1 MTAPVATALT
11 HKDFAAERATWC
23 PGCGDFAVLRALQ
36 ESCAHLGLAPHRVV
50 LVSGIGCSG
59 KITSYMGTY
68 GVHTHHGRTLPVATG
83 VKLANRG
90 LTVIAAAGDGD
101 AYGIG
106 LNHLIHAIR
115 RDVDLTYVIM
125 DNGVYGNTKGQT
137 SPTTAPGTLTPSSP
151 RGAVDEPVHPLRL
164 ALAAGATYLAQ
175 GSSGDPA
182 QLTRLVER
190 GIAHRGFALVNVIS
204 PCPTYDRVR
213 TYAWWRERLHNV
225 DADPAY
231 DAGDARAA
239 WEIVGARDTD
249 VIGLLYRAP
258 RRALDERLPG
268 FAAAPLAAEPL
279 RPDVDRVRRI
289 LDDEYGL

>member
-1 MTAPVATALT
+1 MAAVLT

-36 ESCAHLGLAPHRVV
+36 DACARLGLAPHRIV

-59 KITSYMGTY
+59 KIASYMGTY
-68 GVHTHHGRTLPVATG
+68 GFHTHHGRTLPVATG
-83 VKLANRG
+83 IKLANRD

-115 RDVDLTYVIM
+115 RDVDVTYVIM

-137 SPTTAPGTLTPSSP
+137 SPTTAPGVTTPSSP
-151 RGAVDEPVHPLRL
+151 LGAVDEPVHPLRL

-175 GSSGDPA
+175 GSSGNPA
-182 QLTRLVER
+182 QLTRLVEQ
-190 GIAHRGFALVNVIS
+190 GVAHRGFALINVIS
-204 PCPTYDRVR
+204 PCPTYDRIR
-213 TYAWWRERLHNV
+213 TYQWWRERLTNV
-225 DADPAY
+225 DEDPAH
-231 DAGDARAA
+231 DPGDSRRA
-239 WEIVGARDTD
+239 WEIVASRDTE
-249 VIGLLYRAP
+249 VVGLLYRAP

-268 FAAAPLAAEPL
+268 FAAAPLAGETL
-279 RPDVDRVRRI
+279 RPDLDRVRRI
-289 LDDEYGL
+289 LDEEYAL

>member
-1 MTAPVATALT
+1 MATVLT

-23 PGCGDFAVLRALQ
+23 PGCGDFAVLRAFQ
-36 ESCAHLGLAPHRVV
+36 EACVRLALAPHRVV
-50 LVSGIGCSG
+50 VVSGIGCSG
-59 KITSYMGTY
+59 KIASYMGTY
-68 GVHTHHGRTLPVATG
+68 GFHTHHGRTLPVATG
-83 VKLANRG
+83 IKLANRG

-115 RDVDLTYVIM
+115 RDVDVTYVIM

-137 SPTTAPGTLTPSSP
+137 SPTTSPGTPTPSSP
-151 RGAVDEPVHPLRL
+151 LGAVDEPVHPLRL

-182 QLTRLVER
+182 QLTRLVEQ
-190 GIAHRGFALVNVIS
+190 GIAHRGFALINVIS

-213 TYAWWRERLHNV
+213 TYAWWRERLRNI
-225 DADPAY
+225 DDDAGYDAADPA
-231 DAGDARAA
+231 RA
-239 WEIVGARDTD
+239 WEVVASRDTE
-249 VIGLLYRAP
+249 VVGLLYRAP

-268 FAAAPLAAEPL
+268 FAASPLAGETL
-279 RPDVDRVRRI
+279 SPDLDRVRRI
-289 LDDEYGL
+289 LDDEYTL

>member
-1 MTAPVATALT
+1 MATALT

-36 ESCAHLGLAPHRVV
+36 DACARLELAPHHVV
-50 LVSGIGCSG
+50 LLSGIGCSG
-59 KITSYMGTY
+59 KIASYMGTY
-68 GVHTHHGRTLPVATG
+68 GFHTHHGRTLPVATG
-83 VKLANRG
+83 IKLANRG

-115 RDVDLTYVIM
+115 RDIDVTYVIM

-137 SPTTAPGTLTPSSP
+137 SPTTAAGVRTPSSP
-151 RGAVDEPVHPLRL
+151 LGAVDEPVHPLRL

-182 QLTRLVER
+182 QLTRLVEQ
-190 GIAHRGFALVNVIS
+190 GIAHRGFALINVIS

-213 TYAWWRERLHNV
+213 TYAWWRERLANI
-225 DADPAY
+225 DADAAY
-231 DAGDARAA
+231 DAGDPRRA
-239 WEIVGARDTD
+239 WEVVASRDTE
-249 VIGLLYRAP
+249 VVGLIYRAP

-268 FAAAPLAAEPL
+268 FAASPLAGETL
-279 RPDVDRVRRI
+279 RPDLDRVRRI
-289 LDDEYGL
+289 LDDEYAL

>member
-1 MTAPVATALT
+1 MATVLT

-36 ESCAHLGLAPHRVV
+36 EACARLSLAPHRIV

-68 GVHTHHGRTLPVATG
+68 GFHTHHGRTLPVATG
-83 VKLANRG
+83 ITLANRE

-115 RDVDLTYVIM
+115 RDVDVTYVVM

-137 SPTTAPGTLTPSSP
+137 SPTTAVGVHTPSSP
-151 RGAVDEPVHPLRL
+151 LGAVDEPIHPLRL

-182 QLTRLVER
+182 QLTRLVEQ
-190 GIAHRGFALVNVIS
+190 GIAHRGFALINVIS
-204 PCPTYDRVR
+204 PCPTYDRMR
-213 TYAWWRERLHNV
+213 TYAWWRERLRNI
-225 DADPAY
+225 DD
-231 DAGDARAA
+231 DAGYDTTDLGHA
-239 WEIVGARDTD
+239 WDLLAHRDTE
-249 VIGLLYRAP
+249 VVGLLYHSP
-258 RRALDERLPG
+258 RRALVERLPG
-268 FAAAPLAAEPL
+268 FAPSPLAGETL
-279 RPDVDRVRRI
+279 RPDLHRVRRI
-289 LDDEYGL
+289 LDEEYAL

>member
-1 MTAPVATALT
+1 MATALT

-23 PGCGDFAVLRALQ
+23 PGCGDFAVLRSLQ
-36 ESCAHLGLAPHRVV
+36 DACARLDLAPHRVV

-59 KITSYMGTY
+59 KIASYMGTY
-68 GVHTHHGRTLPVATG
+68 GFHTHHGRTLPVATG
-83 VKLANRG
+83 IKLANRG

-115 RDVDLTYVIM
+115 RDVDVTYVIM

-137 SPTTAPGTLTPSSP
+137 SPTTAAGVRTPSSP
-151 RGAVDEPVHPLRL
+151 QGAVDEPVHPLRL

-182 QLTRLVER
+182 QLTRLVEQ
-190 GIAHRGFALVNVIS
+190 GIAHRGFALINVIS

-213 TYAWWRERLHNV
+213 TYAWWRERLSNIDT
-225 DADPAY
+225 DAAY
-231 DAGDARAA
+231 DAGDPARA
-239 WEIVGARDTD
+239 WEIVASRDTE
-249 VIGLLYRAP
+249 VVGLIYRAP

-268 FAAAPLAAEPL
+268 FAASPLAGETL
-279 RPDVDRVRRI
+279 RPDLDRVRRI
-289 LDDEYGL
+289 LDDEYAL

>member
-1 MTAPVATALT
+1 MAAVLT

-36 ESCAHLGLAPHRVV
+36 EACARLALVPHRVV

-59 KITSYMGTY
+59 KIASYMGTY
-68 GVHTHHGRTLPVATG
+68 GFHTHHGRTLPVATG
-83 VKLANRG
+83 IKLANRD

-115 RDVDLTYVIM
+115 RDVDVTYVVM

-137 SPTTAPGTLTPSSP
+137 SPTTAPGVRTPSSP
-151 RGAVDEPVHPLRL
+151 LGTVDEPIHPLRL

-175 GSSGDPA
+175 GSSGDPP
-182 QLTRLVER
+182 QLTRLVEE
-190 GIAHRGFALVNVIS
+190 GIAHRGFALINVIS

-213 TYAWWRERLHNV
+213 TYAWWRERLRNI
-225 DADPAY
+225 DADAGY
-231 DAGDARAA
+231 DTSDPGRA
-239 WEIVGARDTD
+239 WDLVARDTE
-249 VIGLLYRAP
+249 VVGLLYRSP

-268 FAAAPLAAEPL
+268 FAPSPLAGETL
-279 RPDVDRVRRI
+279 RPDLDRVRRI
-289 LDDEYGL
+289 LDEEYAL

>member
-1 MTAPVATALT
+1 MASVLT

-36 ESCAHLGLAPHRVV
+36 EACARLSLAPHRAV

-59 KITSYMGTY
+59 KITSYLGTY
-68 GVHTHHGRTLPVATG
+68 GFHTHHGRTLPVATG
-83 VKLANRG
+83 IKLANRD
-90 LTVIAAAGDGD
+90 LTVVAAAGDGD

-137 SPTTAPGTLTPSSP
+137 SPTTAPGVRTPSSP
-151 RGAVDEPVHPLRL
+151 LGAVDEPVHPLRL

-175 GSSGDPA
+175 GSSGDPP
-182 QLTRLVER
+182 QLTRLVEE

-204 PCPTYDRVR
+204 PCPTYDRAR
-213 TYAWWRERLHNV
+213 TYAWWRERLRNI
-225 DADPAY
+225 DD
-231 DAGDARAA
+231 DAGYDTADLGRAWDLVA
-239 WEIVGARDTD
+239 NRDTE
-249 VIGLLYRAP
+249 VVGLLYRAP

-268 FAAAPLAAEPL
+268 FAPSALAGEHL

-289 LDDEYGL
+289 LDEEYGL

>member
-1 MTAPVATALT
+1 MATVLT

-36 ESCAHLGLAPHRVV
+36 EACARRGLTPHRIV

-68 GVHTHHGRTLPVATG
+68 GFHTHHGRTLPVATG
-83 VKLANRG
+83 IKLANRD

-115 RDVDLTYVIM
+115 RDVDVTYVIM

-137 SPTTAPGTLTPSSP
+137 SPTTAPGVTTPSSP
-151 RGAVDEPVHPLRL
+151 LGAVDEPVHPLRL

-182 QLTRLVER
+182 QLTRLVEQ
-190 GIAHRGFALVNVIS
+190 GIAHRGFALINVIS

-213 TYAWWRERLHNV
+213 TYAWWRERLTNIDQNAGH
-225 DADPAY
+225 DP
-231 DAGDARAA
+231 GDPRRAWA
-239 WEIVGARDTD
+239 IAASRDTE
-249 VIGLLYRAP
+249 VVGLLYRAP

-268 FAAAPLAAEPL
+268 FAASPLAGEIL
-279 RPDVDRVRRI
+279 GPDLDRVRRI
-289 LDDEYGL
+289 LDEEYAP